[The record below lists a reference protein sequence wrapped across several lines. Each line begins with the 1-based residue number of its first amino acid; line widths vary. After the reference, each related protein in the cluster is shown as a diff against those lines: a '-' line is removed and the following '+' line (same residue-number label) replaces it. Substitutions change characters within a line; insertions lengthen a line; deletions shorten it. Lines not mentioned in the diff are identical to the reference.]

1 MKLIREKLG
10 DFAEL
15 TGYLHE
21 PDQEM
26 GNIRKF
32 PVILVLPGG
41 GFRICSS
48 REAEPIASAYYA
60 EGYSAF
66 VLDYTTVTKKPE
78 AVMADPMKDVQDALN
93 WIHTHGED
101 CCLNTDRIAMI
112 GFSGGGHLAA
122 ASATHDPYT
131 KVQVRKQ

>member
-32 PVILVLPGG
+32 PVMLVLPGG
-41 GFRICSS
+41 GFRICS
-48 REAEPIASAYYA
+48 R
-60 EGYSAF
+60 
-66 VLDYTTVTKKPE
+66 
-78 AVMADPMKDVQDALN
+78 
-93 WIHTHGED
+93 
-101 CCLNTDRIAMI
+101 DRK
-112 GFSGGGHLAA
+112 S
-122 ASATHDPYT
+122 
-131 KVQVRKQ
+131 VV

>member
-32 PVILVLPGG
+32 PVMLVLPGG

-48 REAEPIASAYYA
+48 REAEPIASAY
-60 EGYSAF
+60 
-66 VLDYTTVTKKPE
+66 
-78 AVMADPMKDVQDALN
+78 
-93 WIHTHGED
+93 
-101 CCLNTDRIAMI
+101 
-112 GFSGGGHLAA
+112 
-122 ASATHDPYT
+122 
-131 KVQVRKQ
+131 